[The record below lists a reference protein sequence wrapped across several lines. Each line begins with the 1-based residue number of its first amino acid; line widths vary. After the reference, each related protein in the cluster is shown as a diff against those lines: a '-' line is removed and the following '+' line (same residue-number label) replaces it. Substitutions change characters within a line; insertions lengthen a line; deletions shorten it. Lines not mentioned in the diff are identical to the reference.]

1 LTNANA
7 EGVFDRSFRFPS
19 CREQVSDTALCVQKR
34 MTNARGSLEE
44 AAEVQQELE
53 RLQVRGD
60 FLGFGGVGEFI
71 GGHVGG
77 V

>member
-1 LTNANA
+1 
-7 EGVFDRSFRFPS
+7 
-19 CREQVSDTALCVQKR
+19 